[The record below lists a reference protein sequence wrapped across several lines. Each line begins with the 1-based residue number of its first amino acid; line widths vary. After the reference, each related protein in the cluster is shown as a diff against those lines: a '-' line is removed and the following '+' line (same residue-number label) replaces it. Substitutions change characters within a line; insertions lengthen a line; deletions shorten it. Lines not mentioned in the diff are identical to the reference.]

1 MSPGRRIRH
10 YRMLW
15 GMTQKALGIAAGFP
29 PETADIR
36 IAQYESGARTPKY
49 ALLCTL
55 AEALG
60 VSPSALDIPRIKS
73 REILNQLLLALED
86 EYGLTVTIT
95 KKTRGAF
102 TMENQKKI
110 KVVLLEPGK
119 LARTAEIDAS
129 LAGMQK
135 VVGGLIE
142 PFYPFEEQV
151 CIVCNEESKINGMRP
166 NRSVK
171 NDDGVMVDCIFG
183 PAFICDCRGENL
195 DSLSAEQI
203 DRYGKM
209 FRYPE
214 HLARVNDT
222 LFGIPYRPQPAQER

>member
-1 MSPGRRIRH
+1 MS
-10 YRMLW
+10 
-15 GMTQKALGIAAGFP
+15 
-29 PETADIR
+29 E
-36 IAQYESGARTPKY
+36 E
-49 ALLCTL
+49 
-55 AEALG
+55 
-60 VSPSALDIPRIKS
+60 
-73 REILNQLLLALED
+73 
-86 EYGLTVTIT
+86 
-95 KKTRGAF
+95 
-102 TMENQKKI
+102 KKI

-171 NDDGVMVDCIFG
+171 NDDGVMVDFIFG

-195 DSLSAEQI
+195 DSLSDEQI

-222 LFGIPYRPQPAQER
+222 LLGIPYRPQPERERGYYFGRWQNVRPMGRTLCTVPASIAVVIPQRHLSGVAPENLSAPSDWRTIFLYPKGGHSR